1 MYLCL
6 KFYLSNLK
14 ANFGGFDALRRLNL
28 ISFVQQIRIWYM
40 TISIEVWTIGH
51 LGWPINGGCVSGR
64 KCTVTTMC
72 SRNDL
77 TSPNSFVA
85 AFLIH

>member
-1 MYLCL
+1 M
-6 KFYLSNLK
+6 
-14 ANFGGFDALRRLNL
+14 RRLDL
-28 ISFVQQIRIWYM
+28 IGFVRQIRIWDYM
-40 TISIEVWTIGH
+40 TISNEVWTIGH
-51 LGWPINGGCVSGR
+51 LGWPIYGGGVYDR